1 MLRGLSSRFCLIC
14 LIFFNSCLLQ
24 SMKII
29 YITGPCGVGTSTLGE
44 TIKRFYD
51 VNLIE
56 SDDIAIY
63 PTNPPFQKF
72 RPQEVRH
79 DLLTERLLDYK
90 INVIVGSINEWATD
104 IIEHADMFVFL
115 YAPFSEREP
124 RIQKRERERVG
135 ELFEIDEG
143 VKARYKLFIEWTKQY
158 DYFKDPRSF
167 SRHKELY
174 DSFRG
179 IKYFFEHGESIQ
191 QIFDTLRND
200 IEKIIK
206 EV

>member
-1 MLRGLSSRFCLIC
+1 
-14 LIFFNSCLLQ
+14 
-24 SMKII
+24 MKII